1 MDLVKVK
8 DNNDIA
14 RDKNSNAVVYINTDK
29 TQAILKQ
36 RRLSREQ
43 RETIRDLKKEVTE
56 LKELL
61 YSMLEKK

>member
-14 RDKNSNAVVYINTDK
+14 RDKNSNAIVYINTDK